1 MSRYWETVRPYY
13 KAADKTEA
21 FPNPEV
27 YVHEMPGGQYTNL
40 KQQSAALG
48 LLDRWEDIKSMY
60 HRVSMMFGDLI
71 KVTPSSKIVGDMTLF
86 MVQNEL
92 TEEDIYAKGDML
104 DFPKSVVEFFEGRI
118 GTPYMGFPAKLQKI
132 ILKGKKPLD
141 HRPGAVLPPV
151 DLEAVRKKLKA
162 LDGPTSDEAISSY
175 CLYPDV
181 YTKWIARYNEFGD
194 VSVLDTPTFFF
205 GMHIGEEIKVNI
217 EQGKMLVI
225 KLISISKPDETVCA
239 PLPLNSTVCL
249 VKSSS
254 RIAPAKPPLLPA
266 RKQIRVTPAKLA
278 PPCPVPLSN

>member
-1 MSRYWETVRPYY
+1 
-13 KAADKTEA
+13 
-21 FPNPEV
+21 
-27 YVHEMPGGQYTNL
+27 VHEMPGGQYTNL

-151 DLEAVRKKLKA
+151 DFESVRKKLKA

-225 KLISISKPDETVCA
+225 KLISISKPDESGMCTVA
-239 PLPLNSTVCL
+239 FEFNGLPREIVIKNRASKTT
-249 VKSSS
+249 
-254 RIAPAKPPLLPA
+254 ALPA